1 MPTLPYYYL
10 RALELEG
17 RHPSDAGCWR
27 VTMHRLEV
35 GEGMPKFDTPW
46 ASVTFLEG
54 EPFPPTSRPP
64 REVLWRNFCY
74 RRIRSSGECDH
85 QMLLDPM
92 SRPRLAFHL
101 TAAWANA
108 PGGVIP
114 LPSAADPPIP
124 HTHSATII
132 SRIPDRRLFRFKVK
146 WSDWGDRGTG
156 YMPYEYFDRYVF
168 ECWATYGRSGVLKLY
183 QFKRIDD
190 EGRVRWSARDEE
202 DQRIYAFEVHD
213 PQSDERRAWTFVIE
227 RDGALEVEELYV
239 RPEYRRL
246 GHGRWM
252 ADRVAEL
259 SRKKRMPLR
268 LWVAF
273 ADCKAESESNYSALV
288 STARRL
294 RVRFQACPV
303 PWAAYFATTEQHGE
317 EFPVEPTA
325 IPDRPRAPRDAV
337 RAFVLA
343 LSLGQGGVADLGREP
358 VLNTSPLPA
367 ANVTQDLLAV
377 NSPEWDAM
385 NERRAELIRKD
396 LDEGLTG
403 AEREEY
409 ERLQRISLASSARA
423 FPAPRPDFAE
433 LARLQEQLRTA
444 QLSSE

>member
-1 MPTLPYYYL
+1 MRTLPYDYV

-17 RHPSDAGCWR
+17 RHPSDAGCWP

-35 GEGMPKFDTPW
+35 GEGLPQFDTPW
-46 ASVTFLEG
+46 ALVTFQEG

-64 REVLWRNFCY
+64 PEVLWRNFYY

-85 QMLLDPM
+85 QMLLEPM
-92 SRPRLAFHL
+92 SRPHPAFHL
-101 TAAWANA
+101 TAAWANP

-114 LPSAADPPIP
+114 LPSAADPQIP
-124 HTHSATII
+124 CTHSARFI
-132 SRIPDRRLFRFKVK
+132 SRIPDRRLFRFQVK

-168 ECWATYGRSGVLKLY
+168 ECWATYGPGWLKLY
-183 QFKRIDD
+183 QFKKVDD

-202 DQRIYAFEVHD
+202 DHRVYAFEVHD
-213 PQSDERRAWTFVIE
+213 PRSDKRRAWTFVIE

-246 GHGRWM
+246 GHGRWL

-268 LWVAF
+268 LWLAF
-273 ADCKAESESNYSALV
+273 ADCKSESESNYSALV

-294 RVRFQACPV
+294 GVQFQACPV

-317 EFPVEPTA
+317 EFPVEPAA
-325 IPDRPRAPRDAV
+325 IPGRPRAPRDAV

-343 LSLGQGGVADLGREP
+343 LSLGQGGAADLAREP
-358 VLNTSPLPA
+358 VLNALQLPTASVRDDSP
-367 ANVTQDLLAV
+367 AV

-385 NERRAELIRKD
+385 NERRAELILRD
-396 LDEGLTG
+396 LDQGLTA

-409 ERLQRISLASSARA
+409 ERLQRISLASAARA
-423 FPAPRPDFAE
+423 FPGPRPDLEE
-433 LARLQEQLRTA
+433 LARLQEELRTA
-444 QLSSE
+444 QPSTE